1 MTERIVI
8 TGGSGLIGRALVAA
22 LARDGGEV
30 AVVSRRPGRIRGLAA
45 GVRAIGWEE
54 LPEAVEGA
62 AALVNLAG
70 EPIAGGRWSA
80 AHRRRIAGSRLGA
93 TAACLAAL
101 AAALRRPPVLL
112 QASALG
118 FYGDRGDEELTE
130 SSAPGSDFLAANTA
144 AWEAAAAGAPGLGV
158 RSVVLRTGAVLDP
171 RGGALGKLLPAARL
185 GLGGPLGSGRQWVSW
200 IHRDDQV
207 AAMRFL
213 LGRPDLS
220 GPFLLAS
227 PAPVRNRE
235 LARTLGRILRRPA
248 VLPVPAFVLRLLFGA
263 MSELVLTGQRVR
275 PERLLAAGFTFRF
288 PDLAGA
294 LADLLGRPPR
304 GGGAA

>member
-1 MTERIVI
+1 ET
-8 TGGSGLIGRALVAA
+8 
-22 LARDGGEV
+22 
-30 AVVSRRPGRIRGLAA
+30 
-45 GVRAIGWEE
+45 
-54 LPEAVEGA
+54 
-62 AALVNLAG
+62 
-70 EPIAGGRWSA
+70 
-80 AHRRRIAGSRLGA
+80 
-93 TAACLAAL
+93 
-101 AAALRRPPVLL
+101 
-112 QASALG
+112 
-118 FYGDRGDEELTE
+118 
-130 SSAPGSDFLAANTA
+130 SAPGSDFLAGTTV

-158 RSVVLRTGAVLDP
+158 RCVLLRTGVVLDP
-171 RGGALGKLLPAARL
+171 RGGVLGKLLPAARF

-213 LGRPDLS
+213 LARSDLS
-220 GPFLLAS
+220 GPFVLAS

-235 LARTLGRILRRPA
+235 LARTLGRLLRRPA
-248 VLPVPAFVLRLLFGA
+248 VLPVPASALRLLFGA

-294 LADLLGRPPR
+294 LADLLGRAPR

>member
-101 AAALRRPPVLL
+101 AAARR
-112 QASALG
+112 
-118 FYGDRGDEELTE
+118 
-130 SSAPGSDFLAANTA
+130 
-144 AWEAAAAGAPGLGV
+144 
-158 RSVVLRTGAVLDP
+158 
-171 RGGALGKLLPAARL
+171 
-185 GLGGPLGSGRQWVSW
+185 
-200 IHRDDQV
+200 
-207 AAMRFL
+207 
-213 LGRPDLS
+213 
-220 GPFLLAS
+220 
-227 PAPVRNRE
+227 
-235 LARTLGRILRRPA
+235 
-248 VLPVPAFVLRLLFGA
+248 
-263 MSELVLTGQRVR
+263 
-275 PERLLAAGFTFRF
+275 
-288 PDLAGA
+288 
-294 LADLLGRPPR
+294 
-304 GGGAA
+304 

>member
-1 MTERIVI
+1 
-8 TGGSGLIGRALVAA
+8 
-22 LARDGGEV
+22 
-30 AVVSRRPGRIRGLAA
+30 
-45 GVRAIGWEE
+45 
-54 LPEAVEGA
+54 
-62 AALVNLAG
+62 
-70 EPIAGGRWSA
+70 
-80 AHRRRIAGSRLGA
+80 
-93 TAACLAAL
+93 
-101 AAALRRPPVLL
+101 
-112 QASALG
+112 
-118 FYGDRGDEELTE
+118 
-130 SSAPGSDFLAANTA
+130 
-144 AWEAAAAGAPGLGV
+144 
-158 RSVVLRTGAVLDP
+158 
-171 RGGALGKLLPAARL
+171 
-185 GLGGPLGSGRQWVSW
+185 
-200 IHRDDQV
+200 
-207 AAMRFL
+207 MRFL